1 MGALT
6 LSTRVSLTVC
16 LFISYA
22 GMTKKL
28 EKSSLTVRRSLL
40 ITTLGDFGKCT
51 PTDLDWVLEISD
63 KVLIFAE
70 VKRSEKIN
78 GLPIGQKILAQNL
91 CRYINPEIIPVY
103 FLYVQGIVEDNQI
116 EIENATVLS
125 FYSNITNKWE
135 ERNILFKNAIDL
147 IIKKHC

>member
-1 MGALT
+1 MEQKKENIKVQKGEWDFK
-6 LSTRVSLTVC
+6 RND
-16 LFISYA
+16 SYVVNFK
-22 GMTKKL
+22 G
-28 EKSSLTVRRSLL
+28 RN
-40 ITTLGDFGKCT
+40 FGKCT

-70 VKRSEKIN
+70 VKRSEKLN

-91 CRYINPEIIPVY
+91 CRYISPEIIPVY
-103 FLYVQGIVEDNQI
+103 FLYVQGVVENNQI

-135 ERNILFKNAIDL
+135 ERNILFKEAINL

>member
-1 MGALT
+1 MEQKKESIKVQKGEWDFA
-6 LSTRVSLTVC
+6 RKD
-16 LFISYA
+16 SYVVNFK
-22 GMTKKL
+22 G
-28 EKSSLTVRRSLL
+28 RN
-40 ITTLGDFGKCT
+40 FGKCT

-91 CRYINPEIIPVY
+91 CKYISSEIIPVY
-103 FLYVQGIVEDNQI
+103 FLYVQGVVENNQI

-125 FYSNITNKWE
+125 FYSNTTNKWE

>member
-1 MGALT
+1 MEQKKESFKVQKGEWDFK
-6 LSTRVSLTVC
+6 RKD
-16 LFISYA
+16 SYIVNFK
-22 GMTKKL
+22 G
-28 EKSSLTVRRSLL
+28 RN
-40 ITTLGDFGKCT
+40 FGKCT

-91 CRYINPEIIPVY
+91 CRYISPEIIPVY

-125 FYSNITNKWE
+125 FYSNVTNKWE

>member
-1 MGALT
+1 MEQKKESIKLQKGEWDFA
-6 LSTRVSLTVC
+6 RKD
-16 LFISYA
+16 SYVVNFK
-22 GMTKKL
+22 G
-28 EKSSLTVRRSLL
+28 RN
-40 ITTLGDFGKCT
+40 FGKCR

-91 CRYINPEIIPVY
+91 CRYISPEIIPVY
-103 FLYVQGIVEDNQI
+103 FLYVQGVVENNQI

-125 FYSNITNKWE
+125 FYSNTTNKWK

>member
-1 MGALT
+1 MEQKKESFKVQKGEWDFK
-6 LSTRVSLTVC
+6 RKD
-16 LFISYA
+16 SYIVNFK
-22 GMTKKL
+22 G
-28 EKSSLTVRRSLL
+28 RN
-40 ITTLGDFGKCT
+40 FGKCT

-78 GLPIGQKILAQNL
+78 GLPIVQKILAQNL

-125 FYSNITNKWE
+125 FYSNVTNKWE